1 MKRNKIYLL
10 KILVLLFVL
19 TACEKVVKIPLN
31 AVNPLLV
38 VEANLSS
45 DTSDKRIVKLSH
57 TVDYYSSNTFPPVSG
72 ASVVISDNMGNSE
85 TLLEISP
92 GTYSALVI
100 KGIPG
105 RTYNLNI
112 STDKKYAAA
121 SSMPYQVQI
130 DSLNTIVVQPQGGN
144 QFPQTGKRYRVV
156 CKFTDPAGDGNYYR
170 VKLASNDTI
179 AISPTTSQ
187 YRLISDKLAD
197 GQQISSTFNR
207 INLQSG
213 DTVTAILE
221 CIDKATY
228 DFYSTLGNVQGD
240 NNAFLAAP
248 PANPVNNISNDGL
261 GYFSAYAVSRKRIV
275 VP

>member
-1 MKRNKIYLL
+1 MIRYQNKIYLL
-10 KILVLLFVL
+10 KILIFSLFVL
-19 TACEKVVKIPLN
+19 SACEKVVKIPLN
-31 AVNPLLV
+31 TVNPLLV

-45 DTSDKRIVKLSH
+45 DSSDKKIVKLSR
-57 TVDYYSSNTFPPVSG
+57 TVDYYNDNTFPPVSG
-72 ASVVISDNMGNSE
+72 ASVVISDNAGNSE
-85 TLLEISP
+85 TLLETSP
-92 GTYSALVI
+92 GTYSAAVI

-112 STDKKYAAA
+112 STDKKYTGT

-130 DSLNTIVVQPQGGN
+130 DSLNISVIQLQQG
-144 QFPQTGKRYRVV
+144 GKRYRVV

-170 VKLASNDTI
+170 VKLASNDTF
-179 AISPTTSQ
+179 AISPTTTQ
-187 YRLISDKLAD
+187 YRLISDKLTD
-197 GQQISSTFNR
+197 GQQVSSTFNR
-207 INLQSG
+207 LNLLSG

-228 DFYSTLGNVQGD
+228 DFYSTLGNVQGE

-248 PANPVNNISNDGL
+248 PSNPVNNISNGGL